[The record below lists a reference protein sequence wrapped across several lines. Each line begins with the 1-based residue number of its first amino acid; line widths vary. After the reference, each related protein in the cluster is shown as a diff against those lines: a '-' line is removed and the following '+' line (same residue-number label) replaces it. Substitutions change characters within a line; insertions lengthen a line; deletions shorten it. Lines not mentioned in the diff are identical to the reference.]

1 MVMVKNDHFDHDHN
15 TILSSNGHGLMV
27 KINRYF
33 NNFNK
38 FQQFQKQ
45 KICNCKD
52 CHDQI
57 WIDHFFHENFVIL
70 GMVEVGVTILTIEPQ
85 FWPNG
90 QKIVVIG
97 PP

>member
-1 MVMVKNDHFDHDHN
+1 
-15 TILSSNGHGLMV
+15 MV

-38 FQQFQKQ
+38 FKQFQQQ
-45 KICNCKD
+45 KNLELER

-57 WIDHFFHENFVIL
+57 LIDYLYFDHKNFVIL
-70 GMVEVGVTILTIEPQ
+70 GMVIVKIGLTILTIKPQ

-90 QKIVVIG
+90 KKIVVIG
-97 PP
+97 PPTPSK